1 MARNKIDENK
11 SFKTVLQ
18 KMTEVAPYY
27 IAKYV
32 EWYLTPTEDRISWE
46 DLCKCDIQYRTRDP
60 EGKLSI
66 NKSEQFAKENWLT
79 REDTQKAIQIY
90 MKHMKTI
97 NTMKIYE
104 KMLDKALQGDVNA
117 AKYIEGFHNSDFF
130 DEGEDEINDFLNTI
144 NIPKLKKTRG

>member
-1 MARNKIDENK
+1 MAQNKADENK

-32 EWYLTPTEDRISWE
+32 EWYLTDPEDRIPWD
-46 DLCKCDIQYRTRDP
+46 DLCNCNDNYRLKT
-60 EGKLSI
+60 GG
-66 NKSEQFAKENWLT
+66 NKTEQFAKDNWLT
-79 REDTQKAIQIY
+79 REDTQRCIQIY

-130 DEGEDEINDFLNTI
+130 NEDEDEINDFLNTV

>member
-1 MARNKIDENK
+1 MAQNKADENK

-18 KMTEVAPYY
+18 KMTEIAPYY

-32 EWYLTPTEDRISWE
+32 DWYLTPTEDRISWE
-46 DLCKCDIQYRTRDP
+46 DLCNCDINYKHRNGD
-60 EGKLSI
+60 
-66 NKSEQFAKENWLT
+66 NKTEQFAKENWLT
-79 REDTQKAIQIY
+79 REDTQKCIQIY

-104 KMLDKALQGDVNA
+104 KMLDKALAGDVNA

-130 DEGEDEINDFLNTI
+130 DEGEDELNDFLNTI